1 MEEELKLREE
11 KRLEEM
17 RLREEERQRFGFF
30 YFLAAIVDRYL
41 KNHLINIFV
50 TNKHLSKI

>member
-1 MEEELKLREE
+1 MKLREE

-41 KNHLINIFV
+41 KNHLMNIFL
-50 TNKHLSKI
+50 TNKHLAKI